1 LWAHGY
7 GRAALER
14 MMRVHRMIEDGEYP
28 NCTKMTGAFEMSV
41 WTLKRDYRVYEG
53 QPEDAD

>member
-1 LWAHGY
+1 
-7 GRAALER
+7 
-14 MMRVHRMIEDGEYP
+14 MRVHRMIEDGEYP